1 MIRVGKGQME
11 KQTMISI
18 NGIGWINKRGF
29 GSVMKDTRMVY
40 DGGTLP
46 KNKIFSAP
54 FKNFGRLDNL
64 SKLTC
69 SAIAL
74 ALRDAGMDCPDDRK
88 HNIGIIS
95 TGSSG
100 SFRTDML
107 YFKDYLESGRTLSR
121 GNLFIYTLPSS
132 PAGEAAI
139 HFGLQGPL
147 FYIASQERPAVK
159 AFAAASAAISSGQA
173 SGMLTGISEEDH
185 AVYFFL
191 KGSGSSSSSLC
202 GTGRVLE
209 ILKRDVP
216 FDQLIKEV
224 SCLKKGNTI

>member
-1 MIRVGKGQME
+1 
-11 KQTMISI
+11 MISI
-18 NGIGWINKRGF
+18 NGIGWINKHRF
-29 GSVMKDTRMVY
+29 GSVMKDSRIAY

-46 KNKIFSAP
+46 KNKIFSST

-74 ALRDAGMDCPDDRK
+74 TLRDAGMDYPDGWK

-132 PAGEAAI
+132 PSGEAAI

-147 FYIASQERPAVK
+147 FYIASQERSAVK
-159 AFAAASAAISSGQA
+159 AFAAASEAISSGQA
-173 SGMLTGISEEDH
+173 SAMLTGISEEDH
-185 AVYFFL
+185 AVYFLL
-191 KGSGSSSSSLC
+191 KGSRSPVNSLC
-202 GTGRVLE
+202 GPGQVLE
-209 ILKRDVP
+209 ILKRNIS
-216 FDQLIKEV
+216 FDELIKEV
-224 SCLKKGNTI
+224 CCLKKGNTF